1 MFDRRRAQAP
11 LEVAAERFRSVFRD
25 SPVGF
30 LLLDPAGKV
39 VFVNP
44 SFGRMVDCDPDD
56 LTGEDLTDH
65 VLAEDGALVAAAR
78 DRVLSG
84 AEHRMS
90 ISARFDVG
98 GEVRWAE
105 LDLRVIHDRD
115 GDPLM
120 MPIHVLDRTEYIE
133 ALGQL
138 GHADRVD
145 LVSHM
150 AIGIGHDL
158 RNALTILRTHV
169 ELLDGGSTRSEAD
182 RAMLLASMRAA
193 VDRAHALSSRMVGL
207 VRTSPPGR
215 EVIDLKGLVES
226 LAPVFEA
233 VSGAASVEV
242 VCDGAA
248 LVEADAVEVER
259 VLLSIVTNA
268 LDALA
273 AGGSVRIEVAP
284 ADRPEGAGTDQIR
297 LRVSD
302 TGPGMDAETL
312 ERAFDPYFTTKNT
325 GTGLGLPTSR
335 SLIEAL
341 GGSFHLSSEPG
352 SGTVVDVLLPAAGG
366 HRTV

>member
-1 MFDRRRAQAP
+1 MFERRRGQAS
-11 LEVAAERFRSVFRD
+11 LEVVAERFRTVFRD

-30 LLLDPAGKV
+30 LLLDATGKV
-39 VFVNP
+39 AFANP
-44 SFGRMVDCDPDD
+44 AFGRMVDSDPAE
-56 LTGEDLTDH
+56 LVGEDLTDR
-65 VLAEDGALVAAAR
+65 VLAEDVALVAAAR

-84 AEHRMS
+84 TVLRMS
-90 ISARFDVG
+90 ISVRFTAG

-115 GDPLM
+115 GGPLM
-120 MPIHVLDRTEYIE
+120 MPIHVLDRTEYMDV
-133 ALGQL
+133 LGQL
-138 GHADRVD
+138 GHADRID

-158 RNALTILRTHV
+158 RNALTILRTHL
-169 ELLDGGSTRSEAD
+169 ELLEGGSSGSEAD
-182 RAMLLASMRAA
+182 RATVLASMRAA
-193 VDRAHALSSRMVGL
+193 VDRAHELSSRMVGL
-207 VRTSPPGR
+207 VGTSRPGR
-215 EVIDLKGLVES
+215 EVIDLNGLVGS

-242 VCDGAA
+242 VCDGPA

-273 AGGSVRIEVAP
+273 AGGTVRIEVTP
-284 ADRPEGAGTDQIR
+284 VDRPDGVVADQIR

-312 ERAFDPYFTTKNT
+312 GRAFDPYFTTKTT

-341 GGSFHLSSEPG
+341 GGAFHLSSTPG

-366 HRTV
+366 NRA